1 VEFTIPYYSTLAE
14 FTRSLKKTILMG
26 EYTLN
31 VFENFRGPQTQRAAC
46 CITLVSCELTSTHR
60 HLKYL
65 WGWHCKN
72 FVGHLEDR
80 M

>member
-1 VEFTIPYYSTLAE
+1 
-14 FTRSLKKTILMG
+14 MG

-65 WGWHCKN
+65 
-72 FVGHLEDR
+72 
-80 M
+80 